1 MKIINNLNN
10 KTVQLIFVIL
20 LCFSSIISTF
30 YFALLPG
37 MGITRYYG
45 FKPQVYMISI
55 VILGSCLINV
65 LCIIYMA
72 TKSFKRLMCIIKKK
86 EIPGNTC
93 NTCKTVNATHSKST
107 NSRKNRLKII
117 LTRALLIILCIYMI
131 LFNFIIYIFYCIFF
145 NSVEIRIFE
154 ILPIAIVILN
164 IYSIVS
170 VYRISVRKL
179 LKQ

>member
-37 MGITRYYG
+37 MGITGYYG

-72 TKSFKRLMCIIKKK
+72 TKSFKRLMRIIKKK
-86 EIPGNTC
+86 EIPG

-117 LTRALLIILCIYMI
+117 LTRALLIILCIYII